1 MLGRRKDDRWLE
13 DLLIVGGILILFF
26 LNGVLLAILASIF
39 LITSGRYGGRHCF
52 RPLERHTEGSLSISI
67 FVGW

>member
-39 LITSGRYGGRHCF
+39 FDYIG
-52 RPLERHTEGSLSISI
+52 
-67 FVGW
+67 